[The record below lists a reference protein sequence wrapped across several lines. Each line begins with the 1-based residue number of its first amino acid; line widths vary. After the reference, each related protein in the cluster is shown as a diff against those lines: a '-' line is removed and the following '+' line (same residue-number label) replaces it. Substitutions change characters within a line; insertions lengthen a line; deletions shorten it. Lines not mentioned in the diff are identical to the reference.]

1 MRTFC
6 RSGVVLKY
14 SGHASIIFGGT
25 DCFMFN
31 FEGWSEKIKNI
42 KESEMF
48 SYGFKFQTSF
58 YLGEISDFSW
68 L

>member
-42 KESEMF
+42 KEAKCFHMALN
-48 SYGFKFQTSF
+48 FKHRF
-58 YLGEISDFSW
+58 I
-68 L
+68 